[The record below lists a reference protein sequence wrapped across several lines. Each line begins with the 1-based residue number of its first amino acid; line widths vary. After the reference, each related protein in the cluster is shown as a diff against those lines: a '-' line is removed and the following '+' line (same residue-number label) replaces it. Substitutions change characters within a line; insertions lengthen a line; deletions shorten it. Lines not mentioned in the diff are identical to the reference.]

1 MARKKRP
8 SKLRPKTPSRVKKRT
23 RARKGARVHQHPEL
37 IGLGLAA
44 LGVFLGAVM
53 YAGWNG
59 GYVGRW
65 RADGHHARVGD
76 AAYGLPVALAAVGGL
91 MLGRSALLDVRPF
104 RTGLLVTGAGLP
116 LVLGGAHGGYLG
128 RALQAILGLAIGST
142 GRTVLGVLFLLA
154 GGLLLSGAS
163 AGAWIRGPRLAPRE
177 SGEPSRRPVA

>member
-65 RADGHHARVGD
+65 LADGLHALVGA

-116 LVLGGAHGGYLG
+116 LVLGAGHGGYLG
-128 RALQAILGLAIGST
+128 RALQAILGLAIGSA
-142 GRTVLGVLFLLA
+142 GRTGLGGLVPLA
-154 GGLLLSGAS
+154 GGLLLPGAS
-163 AGAWIRGPRLAPRE
+163 ARAWSRGSGLPVREARGRGGA
-177 SGEPSRRPVA
+177 